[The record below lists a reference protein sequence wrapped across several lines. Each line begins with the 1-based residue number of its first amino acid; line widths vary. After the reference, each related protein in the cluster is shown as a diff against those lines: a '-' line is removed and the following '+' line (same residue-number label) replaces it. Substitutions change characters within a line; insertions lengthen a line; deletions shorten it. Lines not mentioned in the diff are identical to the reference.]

1 MGTAS
6 KIWFMC
12 DKLSALLLG
21 GLDESCSLASIQI
34 KMMQVKDF
42 FFRIV
47 WRIVCEVVKKSTKA
61 SIFPPLISSVRQDC
75 KEM

>member
-42 FFRIV
+42 IFRIV
-47 WRIVCEVVKKSTKA
+47 WRIVCEVVKKKHQGQYF
-61 SIFPPLISSVRQDC
+61 FPSHQQRQAGL
-75 KEM
+75 